1 MNFEDI
7 VVDFFENLLKR
18 LIKKYLVLV
27 KHRHI
32 KIVRQKKTVSK
43 KNKRRLLENKIL
55 NIKRIICLYCQS
67 IF

>member
-27 KHRHI
+27 KYSHI
-32 KIVRQKKTVSK
+32 KIVRQKKPSLK
-43 KNKRRLLENKIL
+43 K
-55 NIKRIICLYCQS
+55 
-67 IF
+67 